1 MSTKPHELQAAL
13 SLALNQQLAPGRG
26 ASGAASGAET
36 PVFAAPAEAVHAP
49 VTPAVRYPVP
59 GAALSGSSA
68 RGPETGAASR
78 PLFLASTAMAAAAL
92 SVAFNAPSV
101 LMASVAGIAVLAVMP
116 LIRRAVA
123 RRASPAAHD
132 GLQPRPSGPDR
143 ETGTSAEHDIDRR
156 WELGEVSSQIFNL
169 FDALGDMVATRDPD
183 GVILH
188 ANEVF
193 RAATGCDA
201 PAGQTLA
208 ATGIEPVGDPDGG
221 DREVTL
227 GTGDQQTIWSWR
239 ECTARDPASGAL
251 VVHCIGRDITAA
263 RKAQAELVDARE
275 KAEAASTAKTRFL
288 ATVSHEIRTPLNGIL
303 GMTHLLEQTNTTP
316 EQASYIRTAYESGQS
331 LLSLIEDLLDV
342 TSIEADRLNLR
353 SEEGDLE
360 ELVHGVCELMAS
372 RAHEK
377 NIEIAVHIANDAPRR
392 LTSDIGRLRQVL
404 FNLVGNAIKF
414 TEHGGVLVEVSL
426 DNDALA
432 FSVTDTGPGL
442 KDDDKARIFKEFERA
457 DNGPTR
463 RHGGAGLGLSISAR
477 IVEALGGEI
486 GVTSTPGEGSTFHF
500 TAPFEL
506 AGPDGGL
513 EKHRGPLS
521 DRAVLVIA
529 PRGPV
534 STAML
539 WAIRDLGGH
548 AQAAHDADSM
558 LAALSRLGRTGAEL
572 SDIIVDRRMADDA
585 DALLATAP
593 AVLPEK
599 VARTLVIAPEDSRD
613 LDGHGAHGADAWLVR
628 PVRRSSLENVLTRRD
643 DREDRNRL
651 AAKQRPPVLER
662 ESDNPTLDI
671 LLAEDDP
678 VNALVVRTLL
688 ARQGHRVTVVDTG
701 VKLVKEALHRPGGT
715 AQYDLAITDLS
726 MPELDGRS
734 AIARI
739 RDNEEINQLTRLPVI
754 VLSADGQ
761 ASTRDELLAAGADG
775 HAEKPVDPEWLISL
789 AAVTARRRDCATG

>member
-1 MSTKPHELQAAL
+1 MMD
-13 SLALNQQLAPGRG
+13 
-26 ASGAASGAET
+26 SGARRQGS
-36 PVFAAPAEAVHAP
+36 EA
-49 VTPAVRYPVP
+49 
-59 GAALSGSSA
+59 
-68 RGPETGAASR
+68 GPASR

-101 LMASVAGIAVLAVMP
+101 LMASVAGIAVLAAMP
-116 LIRRAVA
+116 LIRRAIG
-123 RRASPAAHD
+123 RPAERSGHLD
-132 GLQPRPSGPDR
+132 LQSNP
-143 ETGTSAEHDIDRR
+143 TGTGSDHDASGEHDIDRH
-156 WELGEVSSQIFNL
+156 WELGEVSSQIANL
-169 FDALGDMVATRDPD
+169 FDALGDMAATRDLD
-183 GVILH
+183 GHVLH
-188 ANEVF
+188 ANDVF
-193 RAATGCDA
+193 RTATGCAA
-201 PAGQTLA
+201 PAGLTLA
-208 ATGIEPVGDPDGG
+208 ATGIEPDAAVEGG
-221 DREVTL
+221 GREVRL
-227 GTGDQQTIWSWR
+227 GHGDEETIWLWR

-263 RKAQAELVDARE
+263 RKAEAELVEARE

-303 GMTHLLEQTNTTP
+303 GMTHLLEQTDTTP
-316 EQASYIRTAYESGQS
+316 EQSSYIRTAYESGQS

-342 TSIEADRLNLR
+342 TSIEAGRLNLR

-377 NIEIAVHIANDAPRR
+377 GIEIAVHIANDAPRR

-414 TEHGGVLVEVSL
+414 TESGGVLVEVSL
-426 DNDALA
+426 DNDDLA
-432 FSVTDTGPGL
+432 FAVTDTGPGL
-442 KDDDKARIFKEFERA
+442 KDEDKARIFKEFERA

-463 RHGGAGLGLSISAR
+463 RYGGAGLGLSISAR

-486 GVTSTPGEGSTFHF
+486 GVTSTLGKGSTFHF
-500 TAPFEL
+500 TAPFEQ
-506 AGPDGGL
+506 AGPTDQM
-513 EKHRGPLS
+513 ERHRGPLS

-548 AQAAHDADSM
+548 AEAAHDADSM
-558 LAALSRLGRTGAEL
+558 LAALSRLNRTGADL

-593 AVLPEK
+593 TVLPDK

-613 LDGHGAHGADAWLVR
+613 LEGHGAHGADAWLVR

-651 AAKQRPPVLER
+651 AAKPRPPVLER
-662 ESDNPTLDI
+662 ASDNPTLDI

-701 VKLVKEALHRPGGT
+701 LKLVEEAMQRPGGT
-715 AQYDLAITDLS
+715 AQYDLIITDLS
-726 MPELDGRS
+726 MPDLDGRS
-734 AIARI
+734 AIIRI
-739 RDNEEINQLTRLPVI
+739 RDHEEINQLQRLPVI
-754 VLSADGQ
+754 VLSADGH
-761 ASTRDELLAAGADG
+761 ASTRDDLLAAGADG

-789 AAVTARRRDCATG
+789 AAVTARKRDCATG